1 MQITFKDK
9 ARADEKAQH
18 TWEFAIKIF
27 FIFRFIPAGHTTVS
41 MFFRVGNLVIRSPFS
56 IRKPGRGEACLV
68 IKTSGSFPP
77 AHPSTKAA
85 LTVLDRLTI
94 KKQARILDIGC
105 GSGILGLTSVF
116 KNSRMVIGCDINPA
130 SIRASRENAI
140 YNHLQ
145 DRFHLFCG
153 SANAVSERFDLILAN
168 LPATVHREMFDHYR
182 RLIAGNQGLLVVS
195 GFYDIHTAHIEKELA
210 RRDFTVLERV
220 EITAAAAALTSE
232 CSCTWVGLGLKNR
245 DL

>member
-1 MQITFKDK
+1 L
-9 ARADEKAQH
+9 E
-18 TWEFAIKIF
+18 
-27 FIFRFIPAGHTTVS
+27 
-41 MFFRVGNLVIRSPFS
+41 
-56 IRKPGRGEACLV
+56 
-68 IKTSGSFPP
+68 
-77 AHPSTKAA
+77 
-85 LTVLDRLTI
+85 RLNI

-105 GSGILGLTSVF
+105 GSGILGLTSIY

-130 SIRASRENAI
+130 SVSASRKNAI

-168 LPATVHREMFDHYR
+168 LPASVHREMFDHYR
-182 RLIAGNQGLLVVS
+182 RLIVRSQGMLVVS
-195 GFYDIHTAHIEKELA
+195 GFYDVQAAEMEKELA
-210 RRDFTVLERV
+210 RKDFVVLERA

-245 DL
+245 AGDK

>member
-1 MQITFKDK
+1 
-9 ARADEKAQH
+9 
-18 TWEFAIKIF
+18 
-27 FIFRFIPAGHTTVS
+27 

-56 IRKPGRGEACLV
+56 IRKPRRGEECLV
-68 IKTSGSFPP
+68 IKTAGSFPP
-77 AHPSTKAA
+77 AHPSTRAA
-85 LTVLDRLTI
+85 LSVLERLNI

-105 GSGILGLTSVF
+105 GSGILGLTSIY
-116 KNSRMVIGCDINPA
+116 KNSGRVIGCDINPA
-130 SIRASRENAI
+130 SVSASRKNAI

-168 LPATVHREMFDHYR
+168 LPASVHREMFDHYR
-182 RLIAGNQGLLVVS
+182 SLIVRNQGMLVVS
-195 GFYDIHTAHIEKELA
+195 GFYDVQAAEMEKELA
-210 RRDFTVLERV
+210 RKDFVVLERA